1 MVARETC
8 IPPLFCRNRRGECC
22 RIRFRRGR
30 VSCPGRCGSISRQ
43 SLNIDQDLEDEEM
56 IFDFTKVKVSSYEF
70 DTLDVFAITLG
81 SELTRILLSMN
92 ISSTNDSIQ
101 TTAATTKTPNL
112 LNQNRDAIINV
123 KVKLA
128 EIISSFLESNSIK
141 LAHDQTRLPATN
153 CKEFLALVKQC
164 N

>member
-1 MVARETC
+1 
-8 IPPLFCRNRRGECC
+8 
-22 RIRFRRGR
+22 
-30 VSCPGRCGSISRQ
+30 
-43 SLNIDQDLEDEEM
+43 M

-92 ISSTNDSIQ
+92 ISSTDDSIQ

-112 LNQNRDAIINV
+112 LNQNRDAIIDV

-128 EIISSFLESNSIK
+128 EITSSFLSIK
-141 LAHDQTRLPATN
+141 AAHDQTRLPATN

-164 N
+164 KIIKLNI